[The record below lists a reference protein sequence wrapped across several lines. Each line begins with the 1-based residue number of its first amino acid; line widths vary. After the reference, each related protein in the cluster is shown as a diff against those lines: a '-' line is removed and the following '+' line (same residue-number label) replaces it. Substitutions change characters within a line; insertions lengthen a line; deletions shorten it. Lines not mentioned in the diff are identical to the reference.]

1 MELSLFLLLLAAAWA
16 SPNWQERTSAS
27 QCSWDPQE
35 AVLECQLKPSFS
47 DSGANE
53 DTVKLVL
60 ARHQTQATLKLRIL
74 CQDMPARQPQ
84 KLQVDYEGS
93 SLSLAS
99 NPWPH
104 LQSLH
109 VENCPLASIGVV
121 VLDGLSYEKKQHSD
135 DVLQDV
141 IQPLL
146 GGRTLSGLR
155 HLSLVN
161 VSQELSSSLWCEIVS
176 SNLISLNLS
185 SNGLDRL
192 PRWLPGS
199 ACSSQESGIGGSS
212 GGGHLEVLNLSNN
225 AISRL
230 VDDDQWFQL
239 ASTSLTHLDVSRNRL
254 QAISLGKMQRLVVV
268 DVSDN
273 KLSSAQDLME
283 AVEASSST
291 LQELH
296 AQGNQMERLPNLFSA
311 QSSINVHFHSLLL
324 LNLSRNALQDP
335 QDPLEG
341 LLGFKPL
348 VALDLSH
355 NKLTRVDDHLFSD
368 LVHLQV
374 LSLAHNQIVRIA
386 PQSLEKLT
394 RIHVLVFSHNNIDEK
409 GLGNQPRFQHMSDL
423 RTLSLDHNRLKTIP
437 R

>member
-1 MELSLFLLLLAAAWA
+1 MVEMEFSLFLLLLATAWA
-16 SPNWQERTSAS
+16 SPSWPERTSSS
-27 QCSWDPQE
+27 QCSWDLQE
-35 AVLECQLKPSFS
+35 AVLECRLKPS
-47 DSGANE
+47 DSGAGK

-74 CQDMPARQPQ
+74 CQDMPRQPQ
-84 KLQVDYEGS
+84 KLLVDYEGS
-93 SLSLAS
+93 SPSSAS

-121 VLDGLSYEKKQHSD
+121 VLDGLSYEKKQGSD

-146 GGRTLSGLR
+146 GGRSLSGLR

-161 VSQELSSSLWCEIVS
+161 VSQELSSNLWCEIVS

-199 ACSSQESGIGGSS
+199 ACSSQESGIS
-212 GGGHLEVLNLSNN
+212 HLEVLNLSNN

-254 QAISLGKMQRLVVV
+254 QAIRLGKMQRLVVV

-283 AVEASSST
+283 AIEASSST

-296 AQGNQMERLPNLFSA
+296 AQGNQMERLPNLFS

-355 NKLTRVDDHLFSD
+355 NKLTKVDDHLFSD

-374 LSLAHNQIVRIA
+374 LSLAHNQIVRIG
-386 PQSLEKLT
+386 PQSLDKLT
-394 RIHVLVFSHNNIDEK
+394 RIHVLVLSHNNIDEK
-409 GLGNQPRFQHMSDL
+409 GLGNQPLFQHMSDL